1 MIELDIKH
9 PTERLRNA
17 IRKVWPEDMYTCV
30 ITEEDIHFYIKCD
43 TCSFWSGSYTITLKY
58 ELAIIR
64 VYIFKG
70 TFAEVRS
77 INKNK
82 RRLY

>member
-9 PTERLRNA
+9 PTERLRKA
-17 IRKVWPEDMYTCV
+17 IQKVWPDDMYSCV
-30 ITEEDIHFYIKCD
+30 IDEDIHYYIKCD
-43 TCSFWSGSYTITLKY
+43 TCSFWDGSYTITLKY

-64 VYIFKG
+64 IYLFKG
-70 TFAEVRS
+70 TFDQVRS